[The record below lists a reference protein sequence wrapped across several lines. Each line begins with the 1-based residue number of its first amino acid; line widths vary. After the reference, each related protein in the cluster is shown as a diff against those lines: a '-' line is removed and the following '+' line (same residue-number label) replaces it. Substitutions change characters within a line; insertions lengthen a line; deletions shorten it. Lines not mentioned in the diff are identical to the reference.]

1 MVLVFVALLAG
12 SMTKIDKIV
21 FLIQG
26 GMQPTK
32 GFTFSSNNFRM
43 VALFFVSVYMSGRI
57 LEVQQQVCSFTVSGW
72 W

>member
-1 MVLVFVALLAG
+1 MKHPPSMNFHGLTGVLQEFG
-12 SMTKIDKIV
+12 DMHDS
-21 FLIQG
+21 
-26 GMQPTK
+26 TK
-32 GFTFSSNNFRM
+32 GFTFSSKNFRM